1 MCSVGAASV
10 PSLEL
15 SARPSVLVVS
25 IWRARL
31 RPTAVWTALVAR
43 FTEYCSPEMVFES
56 APMVDP
62 AVGALLHVRS
72 VSAQV
77 SSPASLKSIVPADPD
92 KGAAAVATSSTA
104 DSMVRP
110 GAWSD
115 RSNLRKVLMS
125 GDVALAASVY
135 RVVALP

>member
-1 MCSVGAASV
+1 MRRVGAATE

-15 SARPSVLVVS
+15 SARASVLVVS
-25 IWRARL
+25 IWRASL
-31 RPTAVWTALVAR
+31 RPTAFWTALVSR
-43 FTEYCSPEMVFES
+43 STEYCSPEVVFES
-56 APMVDP
+56 EPMVVP

-72 VSAQV
+72 VSAHG
-77 SSPASLKSIVPADPD
+77 SSAASLKSIVPADPD

-110 GAWSD
+110 RAWPD

-125 GDVALAASVY
+125 GEVALAASVY
-135 RVVALP
+135 RVVEVP